1 MATYDAGSSAAA
13 QSDFQRQGSSNDHG
27 RSSSR
32 DSDASWRQQNN
43 GQQQMQDQQ
52 QPMGNFVQNQ
62 NPNANVFQPGH
73 RVWGSM
79 DQSLDSI
86 EDWQFP
92 AQPQLD
98 RPFQGQNT
106 VSQMFAGAENEE
118 QLDTEIRRASE
129 ALAQGARNNLQ
140 LRIDIYIR
148 HLPPSRE
155 RTSADNVINHPNR
168 AVHFPFELACDRCSQ
183 DW

>member
-1 MATYDAGSSAAA
+1 
-13 QSDFQRQGSSNDHG
+13 
-27 RSSSR
+27 
-32 DSDASWRQQNN
+32 
-43 GQQQMQDQQ
+43 
-52 QPMGNFVQNQ
+52 MGNFVQNQ